1 MMLDQIRIVM
11 IQTTHPGNIGA
22 VARAMK
28 NMGLSDLCL
37 VSPKLF
43 PDPEAD
49 ARASGA
55 TDILESAQV
64 FATLEEALSGCHFV
78 VGTSARGRHIPWP
91 IISPREMASVA
102 AALQPEK
109 RMAIL
114 FGRED
119 RGLTNEELH
128 RCHHHV
134 HIPTNPD
141 FSSLNVAAA
150 VQVIAYELRMV
161 SLQAEMSTA
170 PQWGVDWDIDL
181 ADSRE
186 TELMFEHL
194 EKTLVQVAFLDP
206 DNPRQLMTR
215 LRRLFLRA
223 IPDRVEIN
231 VLRGF
236 LTAINK
242 MVPVTQS
249 STDSPQ
255 QFRSKKEKPN
265 V

>member
-1 MMLDQIRIVM
+1 MILDQIRIVM

-28 NMGLSDLCL
+28 NMGLKDLCL
-37 VSPKLF
+37 VSPKRF
-43 PDPEAD
+43 PDPDAD
-49 ARASGA
+49 ARSSGA
-55 TDILESAQV
+55 TDILQAAKVVE
-64 FATLEEALSGCHFV
+64 TLDEALSDCHFV

-91 IISPREMASVA
+91 ITSPREMAAIA
-102 AALQPEK
+102 ASLQPNK

-119 RGLTNEELH
+119 RGLTNDELH

-150 VQVIAYELRMV
+150 VQVIAYELRV
-161 SLQAEMSTA
+161 ASLEHSTSP
-170 PQWGVDWDIDL
+170 PQWGTDWDIEL
-181 ADSRE
+181 ADAKE
-186 TELMFEHL
+186 VELMFEHL
-194 EKTLVQVAFLDP
+194 EKTLVQVDFLDP
-206 DNPRQLMTR
+206 KNPRQLMTR

-223 IPDRVEIN
+223 IPDKVEIN
-231 VLRGF
+231 VMRGF

-242 MVPVTQS
+242 TAQS
-249 STDSPQ
+249 SPRQSQNQHPLND
-255 QFRSKKEKPN
+255 KEN
-265 V
+265 SDV

>member
-37 VSPKLF
+37 VAPKHF

-55 TDILESAQV
+55 TDILDDTRVVE
-64 FATLEEALSGCHFV
+64 TLDAALEDCHFV

-91 IISPREMASVA
+91 ITTPRQMASIA
-102 AALQPEK
+102 ASLQPGK
-109 RMAIL
+109 RMAVL

-119 RGLTNEELH
+119 RGLTNDELH

-150 VQVIAYELRMV
+150 VQVIAYELRIASLESDEQA
-161 SLQAEMSTA
+161 SLQ
-170 PQWGVDWDIDL
+170 WGTDWDIDL
-181 ADSRE
+181 ADARE
-186 TELMFEHL
+186 IELMFEHL
-194 EKTLVQVAFLDP
+194 EKTLVHVDFLDP
-206 DNPRQLMTR
+206 NNPRQLMTR

-223 IPDRVEIN
+223 VPDRVEIN
-231 VLRGF
+231 VMRGL
-236 LTAINK
+236 LTAVNK
-242 MVPVTQS
+242 ATAPNTSLDADFTS
-249 STDSPQ
+249 SKSNQETPD
-255 QFRSKKEKPN
+255 